1 MSDTQDLLEGIEV
14 PTIIQN
20 KIPRAVN
27 LEVATRFIEEAFN
40 LIQEALHY
48 DAIVRR
54 YGHTLVNILH
64 KN

>member
-1 MSDTQDLLEGIEV
+1 MSDTQDLLEGIQV

-40 LIQEALHY
+40 IEINL
-48 DAIVRR
+48 
-54 YGHTLVNILH
+54 
-64 KN
+64 